1 MSDPAYRS
9 WASEKDMEQA
19 FADYGEA
26 ITNQVSKA
34 NYSTYRRDFS
44 DLTNDLS
51 GRPGLRQKTL
61 IGSVQILESQIIQK
75 R

>member
-34 NYSTYRRDFS
+34 NYLLIVGTF
-44 DLTNDLS
+44 LTLQVDLS
-51 GRPGLRQKTL
+51 GRPGL
-61 IGSVQILESQIIQK
+61 GSRL
-75 R
+75 

>member
-51 GRPGLRQKTL
+51 GRPGLRQQDFDWFLSL
-61 IGSVQILESQIIQK
+61 IHI
-75 R
+75 

>member
-26 ITNQVSKA
+26 ITNQVSI
-34 NYSTYRRDFS
+34 T
-44 DLTNDLS
+44 
-51 GRPGLRQKTL
+51 QVMIVL
-61 IGSVQILESQIIQK
+61 IISESSFWGAAPK
-75 R
+75 H

>member
-26 ITNQVSKA
+26 ITNQVSK
-34 NYSTYRRDFS
+34 
-44 DLTNDLS
+44 L
-51 GRPGLRQKTL
+51 L
-61 IGSVQILESQIIQK
+61 IKELLPDICAALLVVMDAQVHLHK
-75 R
+75 NAKH